1 MDDYRAFWADLV
13 EVDGKL
19 DLRKVAAELH
29 DYHYLIKELP
39 GLYDNLTGGA
49 ISKPNTRTDVVL
61 EYANARAHKLA
72 AEFAAEVREHER
84 DELAAVQAQHAEDFR
99 GATILLS
106 AFLQAAGGTITVPGR
121 VLRETGETGGPAT
134 VYRVEDA
141 AADTVTYTTTPPL
154 VARAEQPQNPPQ

>member
-1 MDDYRAFWADLV
+1 
-13 EVDGKL
+13 
-19 DLRKVAAELH
+19 
-29 DYHYLIKELP
+29 
-39 GLYDNLTGGA
+39 
-49 ISKPNTRTDVVL
+49 VVL

-141 AADTVTYTTTPPL
+141 AADTVTYTLTRPPGD
-154 VARAEQPQNPPQ
+154 AG